1 VTSIQYFK
9 GIGPKR
15 AKLLADAG
23 IRNVEDAFYYFP
35 RRYQDRTR
43 LSFITELEIGS
54 IATIKVEVIS
64 VNARRGFRKGG
75 FNLFEISAGD
85 ETGRIF
91 AVWFNQPY
99 LKDYFKPGKKVILYG
114 KVELYKDRIQLS
126 NPEFEF
132 IDEGDI
138 CVGFGK
144 IVPVYPLPKG
154 FSQRGIRK
162 IISSVLDK
170 YLVSVTEIL
179 PFDIRSRHNMD
190 NIAKSL
196 RNIHFPESDDARLAA
211 YKRLSFEEFFIYQIP
226 LILRKLKRRDKKG
239 TAFKINEE
247 LLNLFIQSLPF
258 TLTRSQIEVLAQIKA
273 DMQAPR
279 PMQRLLQGDVGS
291 GKTVVATIAALVAAS
306 NASQVAF
313 MAPTEILANQHYE
326 NLKSQILNF
335 SVKIQDSSPKKNIE
349 IGLLT
354 SSLKD
359 KERRKILKDVKEG
372 LIDIVVGTHAL
383 IQEGVVFKKLG
394 LIIMDEQHKFGV
406 SQRALLPKKGI
417 NPDVLIMTA
426 TPIPRTLSMTLFGDL
441 DISTIRE
448 LPQGRKKI
456 QTLLYDLGRRYEAY
470 EFLRSHVMS
479 GRQAYIIYPLIE
491 ESQTLMLASA
501 KRMHKE
507 FSQDIFKEFKVGL
520 VHGKLKREEQDKV
533 MAKFRN
539 GALDI
544 LVATAIL
551 EVGID
556 VPNAT
561 IMLIEHAERFGLSQL
576 HQMRGRIGRGTYE
589 SFCLLVALPK
599 TEQAQS
605 RVDVLQ
611 SCSDGF
617 QIAEEDLKLR
627 GPGEFFGERQHG
639 LTELKIANPLKQF
652 HLLKSSREEAVKLLN
667 DDPKLEKR
675 QNAEIKKQLYKR
687 FPGFERF
694 IMVG

>member
-211 YKRLSFEEFFIYQIP
+211 YKRLSFEEFF
-226 LILRKLKRRDKKG
+226 D
-239 TAFKINEE
+239 F
-247 LLNLFIQSLPF
+247 
-258 TLTRSQIEVLAQIKA
+258 
-273 DMQAPR
+273 
-279 PMQRLLQGDVGS
+279 
-291 GKTVVATIAALVAAS
+291 
-306 NASQVAF
+306 
-313 MAPTEILANQHYE
+313 
-326 NLKSQILNF
+326 
-335 SVKIQDSSPKKNIE
+335 
-349 IGLLT
+349 
-354 SSLKD
+354 
-359 KERRKILKDVKEG
+359 
-372 LIDIVVGTHAL
+372 
-383 IQEGVVFKKLG
+383 
-394 LIIMDEQHKFGV
+394 
-406 SQRALLPKKGI
+406 
-417 NPDVLIMTA
+417 
-426 TPIPRTLSMTLFGDL
+426 
-441 DISTIRE
+441 
-448 LPQGRKKI
+448 
-456 QTLLYDLGRRYEAY
+456 
-470 EFLRSHVMS
+470 
-479 GRQAYIIYPLIE
+479 
-491 ESQTLMLASA
+491 
-501 KRMHKE
+501 
-507 FSQDIFKEFKVGL
+507 
-520 VHGKLKREEQDKV
+520 
-533 MAKFRN
+533 
-539 GALDI
+539 
-544 LVATAIL
+544 
-551 EVGID
+551 
-556 VPNAT
+556 
-561 IMLIEHAERFGLSQL
+561 
-576 HQMRGRIGRGTYE
+576 
-589 SFCLLVALPK
+589 
-599 TEQAQS
+599 
-605 RVDVLQ
+605 
-611 SCSDGF
+611 
-617 QIAEEDLKLR
+617 
-627 GPGEFFGERQHG
+627 
-639 LTELKIANPLKQF
+639 
-652 HLLKSSREEAVKLLN
+652 
-667 DDPKLEKR
+667 
-675 QNAEIKKQLYKR
+675 
-687 FPGFERF
+687 
-694 IMVG
+694 